1 MNSPNF
7 AAWPEPPTQ
16 PEDALPERAVGRL
29 FASKFDKHLTEGREQ
44 VIDTLLSKRETF
56 AGFASSGRAH
66 DYTPTDLHEDLTS
79 ELPEEFS
86 AWMCA
91 LVLTG
96 NEALRQQLK
105 AALEKRLD
113 EFLRHHAELRAEL
126 DATLE
131 TLQ

>member
-1 MNSPNF
+1 MTNF

-16 PEDALPERAVGRL
+16 PDEPPHSTLWQRI
-29 FASKFDKHLTEGREQ
+29 FASKFDKHIAEGREQ

-79 ELPEEFS
+79 ELPEEFN

-96 NEALRQQLK
+96 NDALRQQLK
-105 AALEKRLD
+105 AALEKQLN
-113 EFLRHHAELRAEL
+113 EFLRHHAKLKAEQ